1 MKLNGRLLQLSLTL
15 ILGAVVS
22 CTSGQVGPSE
32 VELSDGPVPSSII
45 GTPDTPDI
53 NLSLLSCTPQKYLVN
68 SQPIGPKGGK
78 IKVGSHVLEI
88 PAGALAGYVTIV
100 AEQITGSTNSVRFS
114 PEGLTF
120 DRPALLTLS
129 YDNCLAPPVARK
141 IVYTSDRLEILEL
154 LKSVDKVQTKTVI
167 SPIDHFSR
175 YAVAY

>member
-1 MKLNGRLLQLSLTL
+1 MRYTRKLLQLSLTL
-15 ILGAVVS
+15 MIGAVVS
-22 CTSGQVGPSE
+22 CTSSQVGPSE
-32 VELSDGPVPSSII
+32 VELSDGPAPSSII
-45 GTPDTPDI
+45 GTPDAPDI
-53 NLSLLSCTPQKYLVN
+53 NLSLLSCTPQRYLVN
-68 SQPIGPKGGK
+68 SLPIGPKGGK

-88 PAGALAGYVTIV
+88 PAGALSDYVTIV
-100 AEQITGSTNSVRFS
+100 AEQVSGSTNSVRFS

-120 DRPALLTLS
+120 ALPAVLTLS

-154 LKSVDKVQTKTVI
+154 LKSIDKVQTKTVT

>member
-1 MKLNGRLLQLSLTL
+1 MSLIKLEQVTKRFGALTVLDSVSLSVNAGDIVAVIGR
-15 ILGAVVS
+15 
-22 CTSGQVGPSE
+22 SGSGKSTM
-32 VELSDGPVPSSII
+32 LRC
-45 GTPDTPDI
+45 I
-53 NLSLLSCTPQKYLVN
+53 NALE
-68 SQPIGPKGGK
+68 PIQGGK

-141 IVYTSDRLEILEL
+141 IVYTTDRLEILEL